1 MSISCV
7 NNFSTK
13 NQKITGKKLG
23 KKLNK
28 KAGELFVVLWSSAR
42 RVKDGE
48 YAGDTEQLIRKIRKI
63 RKKRKIGAVHGA
75 ASHSS

>member
-1 MSISCV
+1 VSTISQPK
-7 NNFSTK
+7 TK
-13 NQKITGKKLG
+13 KKTKKNWKKLG

-28 KAGELFVVLWSSAR
+28 KARELFVVLWSSAR

-75 ASHSS
+75 ASLSS